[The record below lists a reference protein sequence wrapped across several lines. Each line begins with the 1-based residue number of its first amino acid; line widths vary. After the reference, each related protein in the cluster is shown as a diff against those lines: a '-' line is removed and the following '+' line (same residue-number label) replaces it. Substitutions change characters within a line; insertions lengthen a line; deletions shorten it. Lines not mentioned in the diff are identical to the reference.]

1 MLGFPGSPVQLPGA
15 GQSAPQAQ
23 TQPGQPQDPYGN
35 NPIAMLVKALLQKSA
50 IQPGQGATPA
60 ATSLGNNTQGT
71 YEGNIATPANPQIGG
86 QFGMQHQAQSGIPL
100 PQPRPPTAPQTAPTY
115 GAPPVPFP
123 GTSGVNAPQA
133 NPTMQALFSQ
143 PPPPNFLNIPM

>member
-1 MLGFPGSPVQLPGA
+1 MIGFPATQAQLPG
-15 GQSAPQAQ
+15 
-23 TQPGQPQDPYGN
+23 QPPSISQPQNPYQY
-35 NPIAMLVKALLQKSA
+35 NPISNITAMLVKALAGRGNSTGIAPQA
-50 IQPGQGATPA
+50 AGATGN
-60 ATSLGNNTQGT
+60 TSAQGT
-71 YEGNIATPANPQIGG
+71 YEGNIASPANPYANG

-100 PQPRPPTAPQTAPTY
+100 PQPRPPTAPQATPTY

-143 PPPPNFLNIPM
+143 PPSPNFLNIPM